1 LRKTFFRKE
10 IKMDA
15 QLKKEVENIIVEW
28 LIWFHRDLVDHGQ
41 IPAVTLGL
49 NGEVVKK
56 EFVDERRLRGC

>member
-1 LRKTFFRKE
+1 
-10 IKMDA
+10 MDE
-15 QLKKEVENIIVEW
+15 QMKKEVEQMIIDW

-41 IPAVTLGL
+41 IPTVTLGM